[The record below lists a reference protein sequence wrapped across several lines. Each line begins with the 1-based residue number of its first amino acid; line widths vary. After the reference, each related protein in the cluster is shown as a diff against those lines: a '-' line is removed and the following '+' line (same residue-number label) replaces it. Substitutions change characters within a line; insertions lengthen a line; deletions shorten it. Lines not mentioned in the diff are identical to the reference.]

1 MQIWL
6 LEKSGPRVERRNI
19 MTQPKI
25 LDTNIAQSVV
35 ELIGNTP
42 LLQLNRYGAA
52 HELGGTILAKLEYRN
67 PAGSVK
73 DRIGYSLIAQ
83 AEADGILKPG
93 GTIIEPTS
101 GNTGIALA
109 AYGAALGYKVIIV
122 LPETMSVE
130 RRALIRQFGAEL
142 VLTPAAEGIK
152 GSIAK
157 AEEIRDATPNSFIPQ
172 QFENPANPA
181 IHATTTAEEI
191 WRDTAGQ
198 VDIVVGGVGT
208 GGTISGIARALK
220 PRKADLKIVAVQP
233 EESPILDGGKPG
245 PHGIQGIIPGFVA
258 KNYDSDVVD
267 EVISVA
273 TADAI
278 ATSQELESLSAS
290 LRVQLWPLR
299 VSWPHA
305 PRTPART
312 SSSSC
317 PTRVSV
323 TSQLHCSQRSTSNS
337 KKAARLKEPGG
348 LSSRLFCVFQVLR
361 PVDVEGCIKVPG
373 TFMHL

>member
-1 MQIWL
+1 MSEQVT
-6 LEKSGPRVERRNI
+6 P
-19 MTQPKI
+19 QPKV
-25 LDTNIAQSVV
+25 LGTNIAQSVI

-42 LLQLNRYGAA
+42 LLQVNRFATAHDLAA
-52 HELGGTILAKLEYRN
+52 DVLVKLEYRN

-109 AYGAALGYKVIIV
+109 AYGAALGYRVIIV
-122 LPETMSVE
+122 LPESLSVE
-130 RRALIRQFGAEL
+130 RRALIRQYGAEL

-157 AEEIRDATPNSFIPQ
+157 AEEIHAVTPNSFIPQ

-181 IHATTTAEEI
+181 IHEATTAEEI
-191 WRDTAGQ
+191 WRDTAGT

-220 PRKADLKIVAVQP
+220 PRKEDLQIVAVQP
-233 EESPILDGGKPG
+233 TESPILDGGAPG

-258 KNYDSDVVD
+258 KNYDASVID
-267 EVISVA
+267 EVISVS

-278 ATSQELESLSAS
+278 ATSQEL
-290 LRVQLWPLR
+290 
-299 VSWPHA
+299 
-305 PRTPART
+305 ART
-312 SSSSC
+312 EGVNTGISSGAA
-317 PTRVSV
+317 
-323 TSQLHCSQRSTSNS
+323 LAAAAAL
-337 KKAARLKEPGG
+337 AARPENAGKTIVAILPDTGERY
-348 LSSRLFCVFQVLR
+348 LSTALF
-361 PVDVEGCIKVPG
+361 PKVDE
-373 TFMHL
+373 

>member
-1 MQIWL
+1 MATPNVL
-6 LEKSGPRVERRNI
+6 KP
-19 MTQPKI
+19 
-25 LDTNIAQSVV
+25 NIAQSVI

-42 LLQLNRYGAA
+42 LLQLNRFAAGRGLGA
-52 HELGGTILAKLEYRN
+52 TVLAKLEYRN

-122 LPETMSVE
+122 LPDNLSVE
-130 RRALIRQFGAEL
+130 RRALIRQYGAEL
-142 VLTPAAEGIK
+142 VLTPKAGGIK

-157 AEEIRDATPNSFIPQ
+157 AEEIHAATPNSFIPQ

-181 IHATTTAEEI
+181 IHETTTAEEI

-198 VDIVVGGVGT
+198 VDIIVGGVGT

-220 PRKADLKIVAVQP
+220 PRKAGLQIVAVQP
-233 EESPILDGGKPG
+233 AESQMLTGGAGG
-245 PHGIQGIIPGFVA
+245 PHGIQGIMPGFVA
-258 KNYDSDVVD
+258 KNYDAELID
-267 EVISVA
+267 EVISVP

-278 ATSQELESLSAS
+278 AASQEL
-290 LRVQLWPLR
+290 
-299 VSWPHA
+299 
-305 PRTPART
+305 ART
-312 SSSSC
+312 EGVNTGISSGAALAAAA
-317 PTRVSV
+317 V
-323 TSQLHCSQRSTSNS
+323 L
-337 KKAARLKEPGG
+337 AARPENAGKQIVAILPDTGERY
-348 LSSRLFCVFQVLR
+348 LSTALF
-361 PVDVEGCIKVPG
+361 PKVDE
-373 TFMHL
+373 

>member
-1 MQIWL
+1 
-6 LEKSGPRVERRNI
+6 

-25 LDTNIAQSVV
+25 LDTNIAQSVI

-83 AEADGILKPG
+83 AEKDGLLQPG

-122 LPETMSVE
+122 LPDNLSVE
-130 RRALIRQFGAEL
+130 RRALIRQYGAEL
-142 VLTPAAEGIK
+142 VLTPKEQGIK

-157 AEEIRDATPNSFIPQ
+157 AEEIHAATPNSFIPQ

-181 IHATTTAEEI
+181 IHAATTAEEI
-191 WRDTAGQ
+191 WRDTAGT
-198 VDIVVGGVGT
+198 VDFVVGGVGT

-220 PRKADLKIVAVQP
+220 PRKEGLKIVAVQP
-233 EESPILDGGKPG
+233 AESQMLTGGPAG
-245 PHGIQGIIPGFVA
+245 THGIQGIMPGFVA
-258 KNYDSDVVD
+258 ANYDADVID
-267 EVISVA
+267 EVISIE
-273 TADAI
+273 TPDAI
-278 ATSQELESLSAS
+278 AASQEL
-290 LRVQLWPLR
+290 
-299 VSWPHA
+299 
-305 PRTPART
+305 ART
-312 SSSSC
+312 EGVNTGISSGAA
-317 PTRVSV
+317 
-323 TSQLHCSQRSTSNS
+323 LAAAAIL
-337 KKAARLKEPGG
+337 AARPENAGTNIVAILPDTGERY
-348 LSSRLFCVFQVLR
+348 LSTALF
-361 PVDVEGCIKVPG
+361 PKVDE
-373 TFMHL
+373 

>member
-1 MQIWL
+1 
-6 LEKSGPRVERRNI
+6 

-25 LDTNIAQSVV
+25 LDTNIAQNVV

-52 HELGGTILAKLEYRN
+52 HDLKGTVLAKLEYRN

-83 AEADGILKPG
+83 AEADGRLLPG

-142 VLTPAAEGIK
+142 VLTPAEQGIK

-157 AEEIRDATPNSFIPQ
+157 AEEIHAATPNSFIPQ
-172 QFENPANPA
+172 QFENAANPA
-181 IHATTTAEEI
+181 IHERTTAEEI

-208 GGTISGIARALK
+208 GGTITGIGRALK
-220 PRKADLKIVAVQP
+220 PRKEGLKIVAVQP
-233 EESPILDGGKPG
+233 AESPMLDGGAAGK
-245 PHGIQGIIPGFVA
+245 HGIQGIMPGFVA
-258 KNYDSDVVD
+258 KNYDASVID
-267 EVISVA
+267 EVISVRP
-273 TADAI
+273 
-278 ATSQELESLSAS
+278 SW
-290 LRVQLWPLR
+290 LR
-299 VSWPHA
+299 A
-305 PRTPART
+305 PRTRART
-312 SSSSC
+312 SWSSC
-317 PTRVSV
+317 PIRASAIFRPR
-323 TSQLHCSQRSTSNS
+323 CSRRSTSRS
-337 KKAARLKEPGG
+337 SHLRVEPGVHYTC
-348 LSSRLFCVFQVLR
+348 LSR
-361 PVDVEGCIKVPG
+361 VPPAA
-373 TFMHL
+373 LPSYP

>member
-1 MQIWL
+1 
-6 LEKSGPRVERRNI
+6 
-19 MTQPKI
+19 MTKPKI
-25 LDTNIAQSVV
+25 LEANIAQNVI

-42 LLQLNRYGAA
+42 LLQLNRYGEA
-52 HELGGTILAKLEYRN
+52 HGLVGTVLAKLEYRN

-122 LPETMSVE
+122 LPESLSVE
-130 RRALIRQFGAEL
+130 RRALIRQYGADL
-142 VLTPAAEGIK
+142 VLTPASEGIK

-157 AEEIRDATPNSFIPQ
+157 AEEIHAATPNSFIPQ

-181 IHATTTAEEI
+181 IHEVTTAEEI

-208 GGTISGIARALK
+208 GGTISGIGRALK
-220 PRKADLKIVAVQP
+220 PRKSGLQIVAVQP
-233 EESPILDGGKPG
+233 TESPILDGGAPG

-258 KNYDSDVVD
+258 KNYDADVID
-267 EVISVA
+267 EVVSIS

-278 ATSQELESLSAS
+278 AASQEL
-290 LRVQLWPLR
+290 
-299 VSWPHA
+299 
-305 PRTPART
+305 ART
-312 SSSSC
+312 EGVNTGISSGAALAAAA
-317 PTRVSV
+317 V
-323 TSQLHCSQRSTSNS
+323 L
-337 KKAARLKEPGG
+337 AARPENAGKSIVAILPDTGERY
-348 LSSRLFCVFQVLR
+348 LSTALF
-361 PVDVEGCIKVPG
+361 PKVDE
-373 TFMHL
+373 

>member
-1 MQIWL
+1 MAQPQV
-6 LEKSGPRVERRNI
+6 LEP
-19 MTQPKI
+19 
-25 LDTNIAQSVV
+25 NIAQSVV

-52 HELGGTILAKLEYRN
+52 HDLAGTLLAKLEYRN

-83 AEADGILKPG
+83 AEADGLLKPG

-109 AYGAALGYKVIIV
+109 AYGAALGYKVVIV

-130 RRALIRQFGAEL
+130 RRALIRQYGAEL

-181 IHATTTAEEI
+181 IHASTTAEEI
-191 WRDTAGQ
+191 WRDTAGE

-208 GGTISGIARALK
+208 GGTLNGIGHALK
-220 PRKADLKIVAVQP
+220 PRKEGLRVVAVQP
-233 EESPILDGGKPG
+233 EESPILDGGAPG

-258 KNYDSDVVD
+258 KNYDADVVD
-267 EVISVA
+267 EVISVS

-278 ATSQELESLSAS
+278 ATSQEL
-290 LRVQLWPLR
+290 
-299 VSWPHA
+299 
-305 PRTPART
+305 ART
-312 SSSSC
+312 EGVNNGISSGAA
-317 PTRVSV
+317 
-323 TSQLHCSQRSTSNS
+323 LAA
-337 KKAARLKEPGG
+337 AARVAARPENAGKNIVVILPDTGERY
-348 LSSRLFCVFQVLR
+348 LSTALF
-361 PVDVEGCIKVPG
+361 PKVDE
-373 TFMHL
+373 

>member
-1 MQIWL
+1 
-6 LEKSGPRVERRNI
+6 

-25 LDTNIAQSVV
+25 LDTNIAQNVV

-52 HELGGTILAKLEYRN
+52 HDLKGTVLAKLEYRN

-73 DRIGYSLIAQ
+73 DRICYSLIAQ
-83 AEADGILKPG
+83 AEADGRLLPG

-142 VLTPAAEGIK
+142 VLTPAEQGIK

-157 AEEIRDATPNSFIPQ
+157 AEEIHAATPNSFIPQ
-172 QFENPANPA
+172 QFENAANPA
-181 IHATTTAEEI
+181 IHERTTAEEI

-208 GGTISGIARALK
+208 GGTITGIGRALK
-220 PRKADLKIVAVQP
+220 PRKEGLKIVAVQP
-233 EESPILDGGKPG
+233 AESPMLDGGAAGK
-245 PHGIQGIIPGFVA
+245 HGIQGIMPGFVA
-258 KNYDSDVVD
+258 KNYDASVID
-267 EVISVA
+267 EVISVP

-278 ATSQELESLSAS
+278 AASQEL
-290 LRVQLWPLR
+290 
-299 VSWPHA
+299 
-305 PRTPART
+305 ART
-312 SSSSC
+312 EGVNTGISSGAA
-317 PTRVSV
+317 
-323 TSQLHCSQRSTSNS
+323 LAAGAIL
-337 KKAARLKEPGG
+337 AARPENAGKNIVVILPDTGERY
-348 LSSRLFCVFQVLR
+348 LSTALF
-361 PVDVEGCIKVPG
+361 PKVDE
-373 TFMHL
+373 

>member
-1 MQIWL
+1 
-6 LEKSGPRVERRNI
+6 

-25 LDTNIAQSVV
+25 LDTNIAQNVV

-52 HELGGTILAKLEYRN
+52 HDLKGTVLAKLEYRN

-93 GTIIEPTS
+93 GADDLS
-101 GNTGIALA
+101 DFRDTGIALA

-142 VLTPAAEGIK
+142 VLTPAEQGIK

-157 AEEIRDATPNSFIPQ
+157 AEEIHAATPNSFIPQ
-172 QFENPANPA
+172 QFENAANPA
-181 IHATTTAEEI
+181 IHERTTAEEI

-208 GGTISGIARALK
+208 GGTITGIGRALK
-220 PRKADLKIVAVQP
+220 PRKEGLKIVAVQP
-233 EESPILDGGKPG
+233 AESPMLDGGAAGK
-245 PHGIQGIIPGFVA
+245 HGIQGIMPGFVA
-258 KNYDSDVVD
+258 KNYDASVID
-267 EVISVA
+267 EVISVP

-278 ATSQELESLSAS
+278 AASQEL
-290 LRVQLWPLR
+290 
-299 VSWPHA
+299 
-305 PRTPART
+305 ART
-312 SSSSC
+312 EGVNTGISSGAA
-317 PTRVSV
+317 
-323 TSQLHCSQRSTSNS
+323 LAAGAIL
-337 KKAARLKEPGG
+337 AARPENAGKNIVVILPDTGERY
-348 LSSRLFCVFQVLR
+348 LSTALF
-361 PVDVEGCIKVPG
+361 PKVDE
-373 TFMHL
+373 

>member
-1 MQIWL
+1 MA
-6 LEKSGPRVERRNI
+6 
-19 MTQPKI
+19 QPQV
-25 LDTNIAQSVV
+25 LDTRIAQSVV

-42 LLQLNRYGAA
+42 LLQLNRYAEKHG
-52 HELGGTILAKLEYRN
+52 LKGNVLAKLEYRN

-122 LPETMSVE
+122 LPESLSVE
-130 RRALIRQFGAEL
+130 RRALIRQYGATL
-142 VLTPAAEGIK
+142 VLTPAADGIK

-181 IHATTTAEEI
+181 IHEATTAEEI
-191 WRDTAGQ
+191 WRDTAGT

-208 GGTISGIARALK
+208 GGTISGIGRALK
-220 PRKADLKIVAVQP
+220 PRKTSLKIVAVQP
-233 EESPILDGGKPG
+233 EESPILDGGTPG

-258 KNYDSDVVD
+258 KNYDADVID
-267 EVISVA
+267 EVISIS
-273 TADAI
+273 TAAAI
-278 ATSQELESLSAS
+278 AASQDL
-290 LRVQLWPLR
+290 
-299 VSWPHA
+299 
-305 PRTPART
+305 ART
-312 SSSSC
+312 EGVNNGISSGAALAAAAELA
-317 PTRVSV
+317 TRPENAGKNIVV
-323 TSQLHCSQRSTSNS
+323 ILPDTGERYLST
-337 KKAARLKEPGG
+337 A
-348 LSSRLFCVFQVLR
+348 LF
-361 PVDVEGCIKVPG
+361 PKVDD
-373 TFMHL
+373 

>member
-1 MQIWL
+1 
-6 LEKSGPRVERRNI
+6 

-25 LDTNIAQSVV
+25 LDTNIAQNVV

-52 HELGGTILAKLEYRN
+52 HDLKGTVLAKLEYRN

-83 AEADGILKPG
+83 AEADGRLLPG

-142 VLTPAAEGIK
+142 VLTPAEQGIK

-157 AEEIRDATPNSFIPQ
+157 AEEIHAATPNSFIPQ
-172 QFENPANPA
+172 QFENAANPA
-181 IHATTTAEEI
+181 IHERTTAEEI

-208 GGTISGIARALK
+208 GGTITGIGRALK
-220 PRKADLKIVAVQP
+220 PRKEGLKIVAVQP
-233 EESPILDGGKPG
+233 AESPMLDGGAAGK
-245 PHGIQGIIPGFVA
+245 HGIQGIMPGFVA
-258 KNYDSDVVD
+258 KNYDASVID
-267 EVISVA
+267 EVISVP

-278 ATSQELESLSAS
+278 AASQEL
-290 LRVQLWPLR
+290 
-299 VSWPHA
+299 
-305 PRTPART
+305 ART
-312 SSSSC
+312 EGVNTGISSGAA
-317 PTRVSV
+317 
-323 TSQLHCSQRSTSNS
+323 LAAGAIL
-337 KKAARLKEPGG
+337 AARPENAGKNIVVILPDTGERY
-348 LSSRLFCVFQVLR
+348 LSTALF
-361 PVDVEGCIKVPG
+361 PKVDE
-373 TFMHL
+373 

>member
-1 MQIWL
+1 
-6 LEKSGPRVERRNI
+6 

-25 LDTNIAQSVV
+25 LDTNIAQNVV

-52 HELGGTILAKLEYRN
+52 HDLKGTVLAKLEYRN

-83 AEADGILKPG
+83 AEADGRLLPG

-142 VLTPAAEGIK
+142 VLTPAEQGIK

-157 AEEIRDATPNSFIPQ
+157 AEEIHAATPNSFIPQ
-172 QFENPANPA
+172 QFENVANPA
-181 IHATTTAEEI
+181 IHERTTAEEI

-208 GGTISGIARALK
+208 GGTITGIGRALK
-220 PRKADLKIVAVQP
+220 PRKEGLKIVAVQP
-233 EESPILDGGKPG
+233 AESPMLDGGASGK
-245 PHGIQGIIPGFVA
+245 HGIQGIMPGFVA
-258 KNYDSDVVD
+258 KNYDASVID
-267 EVISVA
+267 EVISVP

-278 ATSQELESLSAS
+278 AASQEL
-290 LRVQLWPLR
+290 
-299 VSWPHA
+299 
-305 PRTPART
+305 ART
-312 SSSSC
+312 EGVNTGISSGAA
-317 PTRVSV
+317 
-323 TSQLHCSQRSTSNS
+323 LAAGAIL
-337 KKAARLKEPGG
+337 AARPENAGKNIVVILPDTGERY
-348 LSSRLFCVFQVLR
+348 LSTALF
-361 PVDVEGCIKVPG
+361 PKVDE
-373 TFMHL
+373 

>member
-1 MQIWL
+1 MA
-6 LEKSGPRVERRNI
+6 
-19 MTQPKI
+19 TQPKI

-42 LLQLNRYGAA
+42 LLQVNRFAEA
-52 HELGGTILAKLEYRN
+52 RDFKATVLAKLEYRN

-83 AEADGILKPG
+83 AEADGVLRPG

-142 VLTPAAEGIK
+142 VLTPGADGIK

-157 AEEIRDATPNSFIPQ
+157 AEEIHATTPNSFIPQ

-181 IHATTTAEEI
+181 IHAATTAEEI
-191 WRDTAGQ
+191 WRDTAGT

-208 GGTISGIARALK
+208 GGTISGIARTLK
-220 PRKADLKIVAVQP
+220 PRKEGLKIVAVQP
-233 EESPILDGGKPG
+233 CESPILDGGAPG
-245 PHGIQGIIPGFVA
+245 KHGIQGIIPGFVA
-258 KNYDSDVVD
+258 KNYDADVVD
-267 EVISVA
+267 EVISVS

-278 ATSQELESLSAS
+278 ATSQEL
-290 LRVQLWPLR
+290 
-299 VSWPHA
+299 
-305 PRTPART
+305 ART
-312 SSSSC
+312 EGVNTGISSGAALAAAA
-317 PTRVSV
+317 V
-323 TSQLHCSQRSTSNS
+323 L
-337 KKAARLKEPGG
+337 AARPDNAGKNIVAILPDTGERY
-348 LSSRLFCVFQVLR
+348 LSTALFPEVA
-361 PVDVEGCIKVPG
+361 EG
-373 TFMHL
+373 